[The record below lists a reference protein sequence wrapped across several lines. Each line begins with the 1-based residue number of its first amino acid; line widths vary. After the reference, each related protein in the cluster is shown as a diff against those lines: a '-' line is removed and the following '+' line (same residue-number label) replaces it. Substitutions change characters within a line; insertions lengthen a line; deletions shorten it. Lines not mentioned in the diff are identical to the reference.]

1 MTKKIAV
8 FCSGSGSN
16 AEELMSFFQHLVDIQ
31 VTLMVVNKKGIQAP
45 ERAKKYQVP
54 VLFINR
60 EDWQNES
67 ILITELQKAEI
78 DFIVLAGFLWKIPS
92 KLIQAFP
99 HKIINIHPA
108 LLPNYGGQG
117 MFGHHVH
124 EAVLANKEELSG
136 ITIHLVD
143 EEYDHGRM
151 LLQATCE
158 VREDDNASS
167 LASRIHALEHTYYKI
182 VVEQYILQSV

>member
-16 AEELMSFFQHLVDIQ
+16 AEELMSFFQHRVDIQ
-31 VTLMVVNKKGIQAP
+31 VTLMVVNKKGIQASD
-45 ERAKKYQVP
+45 RAKKYQVP
-54 VLFINR
+54 VMFVNR

-67 ILITELQKAEI
+67 LLIAELKKAEI

-92 KLIQAFP
+92 KLIQTFP

-108 LLPNYGGQG
+108 LLPKYGGQG
-117 MFGHHVH
+117 MYGHHVH
-124 EAVLANKEELSG
+124 QAVIANKEELSG

-158 VREDDNASS
+158 VQSDDTAQS